1 MAAFTWTD
9 TRIMSTSP
17 ATKPDSAS
25 AFAGLHTIA
34 GKVAYVPGGTG
45 GLGEAVS
52 WGLAAIG
59 AKVVVGGTVSE
70 KVQHLVQSLRAGGHE
85 AEGLTFDAR
94 SVPDIARSVDGV
106 CDYYGRCDI
115 LVNCVG
121 IHREQGVLDVTEETY
136 DEVLAVNLRAG
147 MFLGQAVARKQIA
160 AGNGGKQ
167 IHLLSVRAKLGLRRK
182 GYSAYCSSKG
192 GLLMIVRQHASE
204 LAPHGINVNG
214 VAPTFVYTKM
224 IGHVVNDPEFK
235 ANVIGRIPL
244 GRIADPKDVVG
255 PVQFFCVPA
264 SDFVTGQVLY
274 VDGGLTACQ

>member
-1 MAAFTWTD
+1 
-9 TRIMSTSP
+9 MSTP
-17 ATKPDSAS
+17 IAPTLDPAS

-34 GKVAYVPGGTG
+34 GKVAYVPGGAG
-45 GLGEAVS
+45 GLGEAIA
-52 WGLAAIG
+52 WGLASIG
-59 AKVVVGGTVSE
+59 ARVVVGDMDAA
-70 KVQHLVQSLRAGGHE
+70 KVERLTGSLRARGHD
-85 AEGLTFDAR
+85 AAGVTFDAR
-94 SVPDIARSVDGV
+94 SVSDIGRSVDAV
-106 CDYYGRCDI
+106 CDTYGRCDI

-121 IHREQGVLDVTEETY
+121 IHREQTILEVTEETY
-136 DEVLAVNLRAG
+136 DQVLSVNLKAG
-147 MFLGQAVARKQIA
+147 MFLAQAVARRQVS
-160 AGNGGKQ
+160 AGMGGRQ
-167 IHLLSVRAKLGLRRK
+167 IHLLSVRAQLGLRGK

-214 VAPTFVYTKM
+214 VAPTFVYTDM

-255 PVQFFCVPA
+255 PVLFFCGPA

>member
-1 MAAFTWTD
+1 
-9 TRIMSTSP
+9 MSTSSTP
-17 ATKPDSAS
+17 KSDPVSQL
-25 AFAGLHTIA
+25 AGLHTLG

-45 GLGEAVS
+45 GLGEAIT

-59 AKVVVGGTVSE
+59 ARIVVGGTDSA
-70 KVQHLVQSLRAGGHE
+70 KVTRLITSLRAHE
-85 AEGLTFDAR
+85 YDAQGVTFDAR
-94 SVPDIARSVDGV
+94 SVSDIGRSVDAV
-106 CDYYGRCDI
+106 CDHYGRCDI

-121 IHREQGVLDVTEETY
+121 IHRDQALLDVTEETY
-136 DEVLAVNLRAG
+136 DEVLSVNLKAG
-147 MFLGQAVARKQIA
+147 MFLAQAVARKQVA

-167 IHLLSVRAKLGLRRK
+167 IHLLSVRATLGLRGK

-204 LAPHGINVNG
+204 LAQHRINVNG
-214 VAPTFVYTKM
+214 VAPTFVFTEM

-244 GRIADPKDVVG
+244 GRIADPIDVVG
-255 PVQFFCVPA
+255 PVQFFCTPA
-264 SDFVTGQVLY
+264 SDFITGQVLY